1 MSNSLAPYLI
11 GIALLLPSCN
21 HVLDGEL
28 LEEVAPVPI
37 NMSIGDSYITTRS
50 VVTDITTSN
59 LSSVGIYAAQEG
71 STAGQFPWTATPFAA
86 NIVPTGISNG
96 QLSFASKL
104 YYPLGGNRVSF
115 YAYYPRTTN
124 TATTA
129 NSYITAPGNG
139 TAPVYHFTLSD
150 QQDVMHAVGSPS
162 GSNSIAPVVLNYN
175 HKLAQ
180 IIINTK
186 LLGGLQ
192 SMKLVAVPTKG
203 SLNLQTG
210 VVTWGSATADIQ
222 LSVPLLG
229 GLSTAV
235 FVPANVASYKLQV
248 TLLILST
255 TYTLTSST
263 GSFLPGV
270 VYTINF

>member
-11 GIALLLPSCN
+11 GIVLLLPSCN
-21 HVLDGEL
+21 HVLDEEL

-104 YYPLGGNRVSF
+104 YYPL
-115 YAYYPRTTN
+115 
-124 TATTA
+124 
-129 NSYITAPGNG
+129 
-139 TAPVYHFTLSD
+139 
-150 QQDVMHAVGSPS
+150 
-162 GSNSIAPVVLNYN
+162 
-175 HKLAQ
+175 
-180 IIINTK
+180 
-186 LLGGLQ
+186 
-192 SMKLVAVPTKG
+192 
-203 SLNLQTG
+203 
-210 VVTWGSATADIQ
+210 
-222 LSVPLLG
+222 
-229 GLSTAV
+229 
-235 FVPANVASYKLQV
+235 
-248 TLLILST
+248 LLILST

-270 VYTINF
+270 VYIINF